1 MRRFRELKKK
11 NKRITLSI
19 VKKSLKMRNL
29 RDKKRK
35 NSPLLKS
42 RDAII
47 VDTGKLNN
55 VQSMIIKMSG
65 EIDKKITNKYGR

>member
-1 MRRFRELKKK
+1 MINPFINCE
-11 NKRITLSI
+11 SPC
-19 VKKSLKMRNL
+19 SLATTKISFNDNPHL

-47 VDTGKLNN
+47 VDTGKLKNIPD
-55 VQSMIIKMSG
+55 MMERMS
-65 EIDKKITNKYGR
+65 EIVEKKIKEKYGS

>member
-1 MRRFRELKKK
+1 
-11 NKRITLSI
+11 
-19 VKKSLKMRNL
+19 MRNL